1 MGTPLRRGRDFTD
14 RDTQDALP
22 VVIINNTLAE
32 RTFPGETPIGRQL
45 ELFLYGETME
55 LEVIGVS
62 ADTRFAGLD
71 QATRDVLNHGERL
84 TELLK
89 QNQFSPQSLGEQ
101 IVVLFSAS
109 KIDDVPTSDVQR
121 FEAELL
127 EYIRNGHADIIESVN
142 ETFDLSDEIKSKL
155 DSAVDSFKAAFQAS

>member
-1 MGTPLRRGRDFTD
+1 MRAVAGTLKGDLS
-14 RDTQDALP
+14 QYNEMKA
-22 VVIINNTLAE
+22 
-32 RTFPGETPIGRQL
+32 
-45 ELFLYGETME
+45 
-55 LEVIGVS
+55 
-62 ADTRFAGLD
+62 FAQFGTEGLD

-101 IVVLFSAS
+101 TVVLFSAS

-155 DSAVDSFKAAFQAS
+155 DSAVDGFKAAFQAS